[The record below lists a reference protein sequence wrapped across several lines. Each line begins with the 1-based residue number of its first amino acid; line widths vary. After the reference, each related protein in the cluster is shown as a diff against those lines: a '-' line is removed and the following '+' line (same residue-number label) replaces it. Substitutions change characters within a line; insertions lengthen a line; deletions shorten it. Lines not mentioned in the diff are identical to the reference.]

1 MDEKKGYEFMSSIGK
16 QNTKKQEKI
25 VSMFDDI
32 APTYDTANRVMSM
45 GVDKSWRK
53 KACNLAY
60 QYSAK
65 DSLDRIVD
73 VACGTG
79 DMMDFWKKIAD
90 KSGVAIGEIVGVDPS
105 VGMVDVARKK
115 YPNFNYHISKATQI
129 PLDDSSAE
137 ILSITYGIRN
147 VVEREDALKEFNRV
161 LKKDGLVVI
170 LEFMKNENPS
180 ILGKIRDF
188 YMNKV
193 LPKIG
198 GFISKN
204 LEAYEYLPNS
214 IGDFSTV
221 ENMERELQFA
231 GFEMLYTKSFSM
243 DISTLLIARKK

>member
-1 MDEKKGYEFMSSIGK
+1 MTEEA
-16 QNTKKQEKI
+16 TKMEKQEKI

-45 GVDKSWRK
+45 GVDKSWRR
-53 KACNLAY
+53 KACDLAY
-60 QYSAK
+60 GFYANESIDK
-65 DSLDRIVD
+65 IVD

-79 DMMDFWKKIAD
+79 DMMDFWKKRSISNGIA
-90 KSGVAIGEIVGVDPS
+90 VGEIVGVDPS
-105 VGMVDVARKK
+105 KGMVNVAREK
-115 YPNFNYHISKATQI
+115 YPKFNYHISTATQI
-129 PLDDSSAE
+129 PLQDSSAD

-147 VVEREDALKEFNRV
+147 VVERESALTEFNRV
-161 LKKDGLVVI
+161 LKQGGLVVI

-188 YMNKV
+188 YMSNI

-214 IGDFSTV
+214 IEDFSTV
-221 ENMERELQFA
+221 ENMKKELETA
-231 GFEMLYTKSFSM
+231 AFEIVYTKSFSM